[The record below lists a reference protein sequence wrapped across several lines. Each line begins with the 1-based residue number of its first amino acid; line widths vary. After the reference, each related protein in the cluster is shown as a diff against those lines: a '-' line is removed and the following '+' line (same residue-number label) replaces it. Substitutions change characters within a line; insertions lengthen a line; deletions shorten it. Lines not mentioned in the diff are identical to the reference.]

1 MSQEDFELA
10 VREDAGILL
19 KEDTRNKLIRKNA
32 GLLEP
37 LKEAILKSG
46 LTIEQERLLWKI
58 KRKFIHDFKKEN
70 SKGIL

>member
-46 LTIEQERLLWKI
+46 LKIEQERLL
-58 KRKFIHDFKKEN
+58 
-70 SKGIL
+70 

>member
-32 GLLEP
+32 GLF
-37 LKEAILKSG
+37 G
-46 LTIEQERLLWKI
+46 TI
-58 KRKFIHDFKKEN
+58 
-70 SKGIL
+70 KGSNT